1 MLANRQSMISSLRRD
16 AWVEVDLNAIERNIA
31 VIRSWLNPGTR
42 LMAVVKSD
50 AYGHG
55 AVGVANVLT
64 ACGADWLGVASID
77 EGCQLRAA
85 GVRQPILVL
94 SPCPSWAVA
103 AALDADLNI
112 TVTSISQIADIA
124 ESCRRQNRSASI
136 HLKIDTGMHRLGVA
150 LEHIDDVIRALKK
163 NPELRLTGLFSHFA
177 KADEEEFTRKQT
189 ETFNKA
195 IEKVK
200 AAGLK
205 PDLIHLASGEAAR
218 RFPFTHFDM
227 VRVGLYMYGLE
238 ASVVSDVVIP
248 AMSVKGRINHIQEIA
263 EGESLGYSLT
273 WTSSRKSRI
282 ASIPIGY
289 ADGIDRRLSN
299 KLTGLLMGKQISQ
312 VGLISMDQML
322 FDITDVPQAQ
332 EGDVVTLLGLD
343 HGESEASDDKNQLF
357 LATWANLLD
366 TITYELA
373 CRLRARM
380 PRMYTRNLNLPEPA
394 GPKQNAAARDRQNER
409 AESEQEQ
416 GT

>member
-1 MLANRQSMISSLRRD
+1 MLAHRQSMVSSLRRD

-31 VIRSWLNPGTR
+31 VIRSWLSPGTR

-103 AALDADLNI
+103 TALDADLNI
-112 TVTSISQIADIA
+112 TVTSSSQIADIA
-124 ESCRRQNRSASI
+124 ETCRRENKSASI

-150 LEHIDDVIRALKK
+150 LENIEDVISAIKQ
-163 NPELRLTGLFSHFA
+163 NPELHLTGVFSHFA

-189 ETFNKA
+189 DTFNDA
-195 IEKVK
+195 IAKVK
-200 AAGLK
+200 AAGVK

-227 VRVGLYMYGLE
+227 VRVGLYLYGLE
-238 ASVVSDVVIP
+238 ATVVSDAVIP
-248 AMSVKGRINHIQEIA
+248 TMSVKGRINHIQEIGEA
-263 EGESLGYSLT
+263 ESLGYNLT
-273 WTSSRKSRI
+273 WTSTRRSRI

-322 FDITDVPQAQ
+322 FDITEVPAAQ
-332 EGDVVTLLGLD
+332 EGDVVTLIGLD
-343 HGESEASDDKNQLF
+343 HADSKSGDDKKQLF

-373 CRLRARM
+373 CRLRVRM

-394 GPKQNAAARDRQNER
+394 AQKQNKDN
-409 AESEQEQ
+409 
-416 GT
+416 

>member
-1 MLANRQSMISSLRRD
+1 MLAHRQSMISSLRRD

-77 EGCQLRAA
+77 EGCQLRDA

-94 SPCPSWAVA
+94 SPCPAWAVA
-103 AALDADLNI
+103 TALDADLNI
-112 TVTSISQIADIA
+112 TVTSASHIADIA
-124 ESCRRQNRSASI
+124 ESCRRQNRVANI

-150 LEHIDDVIRALKK
+150 LENMDDTIATIKA
-163 NPELRLTGLFSHFA
+163 NPELRLTGVFSHLA
-177 KADEEEFTRKQT
+177 KADEEDFTRQQT
-189 ETFNKA
+189 DSFNIA
-195 IEKVK
+195 VEKVK
-200 AAGLK
+200 AAGLQ
-205 PDLIHLASGEAAR
+205 PELIHLASGEAAR
-218 RFPFTHFDM
+218 RFPFTHYDM
-227 VRVGLYMYGLE
+227 VRVGLYLYGLE
-238 ASVVSDVVIP
+238 ATVVSDVVIP

-263 EGESLGYSLT
+263 EGESLGYNLT
-273 WTSSRKSRI
+273 WTSKRRSRI

-299 KLTGLLMGKQISQ
+299 KLSGLLMGKQISQ

-332 EGDVVTLLGLD
+332 EGDVVTLIGQD
-343 HGESEASDDKNQLF
+343 HGEAGSSNDKNQLF

-380 PRMYTRNLNLPEPA
+380 PRMYTRNLNLPEPS
-394 GPKQNAAARDRQNER
+394 GPKQSIPNKRNE
-409 AESEQEQ
+409 
-416 GT
+416 

>member
-1 MLANRQSMISSLRRD
+1 MLAHRQSMVSSLRRD

-31 VIRSWLNPGTR
+31 VIRSWLSPGTR

-94 SPCPSWAVA
+94 SPCPSWSVA
-103 AALDADLNI
+103 TALDADLNI
-112 TVTSISQIADIA
+112 TVTSCSQIADIA
-124 ESCRRQNRSASI
+124 ESCRRENKSASI

-150 LEHIDDVIRALKK
+150 LENIDDVISAIKQ
-163 NPELRLTGLFSHFA
+163 NPELHLTGVFSHFA
-177 KADEEEFTRKQT
+177 KAEEEEFTKNQT
-189 ETFNKA
+189 DIFKDA
-195 IEKVK
+195 IARVH

-227 VRVGLYMYGLE
+227 VRVGLYLYGLE
-238 ASVVSDVVIP
+238 ANVVSDAVIP
-248 AMSVKGRINHIQEIA
+248 IMSVKGRINHIQEIG
-263 EGESLGYSLT
+263 EGESLGYNLT
-273 WTSSRKSRI
+273 WTSTRRSRI

-322 FDITDVPQAQ
+322 FDITDVPDAQ
-332 EGDVVTLLGLD
+332 EGDVVTLVGMD
-343 HGESEASDDKNQLF
+343 HADSNKSDDKKQLF

-373 CRLRARM
+373 CRLRVRM

-394 GPKQNAAARDRQNER
+394 GQKRNND
-409 AESEQEQ
+409 
-416 GT
+416 T